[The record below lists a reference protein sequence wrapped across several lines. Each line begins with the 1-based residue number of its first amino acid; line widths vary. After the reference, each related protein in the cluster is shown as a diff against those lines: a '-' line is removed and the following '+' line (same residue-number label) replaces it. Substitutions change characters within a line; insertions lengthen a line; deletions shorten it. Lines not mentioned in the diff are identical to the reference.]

1 MKKTIILYGIPAYG
15 HIHANLCLA
24 KLLVK
29 EGFRVVYYATD
40 SFRQV
45 IEANG
50 CEYRSYPLGQEQLDL
65 SDGKR
70 IPRLYRLLLQY
81 TQKMLPVLLMA
92 SEIDRPCC
100 VIFDSLAPW
109 GRIVGTLHHVP
120 AFSFYSLAAVG
131 RAGDAGFWMYAS
143 GFWKKF
149 FQYGDELPRAS
160 RIRKHL
166 EQTYRVSGLG
176 LLDVLMGKGDCNL
189 MGYSRIFQPGGE
201 KFDAS
206 CLFLGPLSIHRE
218 TVEINDFDR
227 PQEPVIYISLG
238 TIFNQDK
245 KLLEEVIRQF
255 GEWKKDMAEDGV
267 FSRRIVLVDM
277 EKTGKADKAY
287 PDNFI
292 VRSFVNQGEV
302 LERASLFITAGGM
315 NSMHEALFYGVPC
328 LMCPQQGEQLVN
340 ARRFAKLGFGKI
352 LKRLP
357 FLREEAE
364 QTMKLKDRWNEN
376 LRRELLA
383 VHVEEALACF
393 RRIRDTGELA

>member
-50 CEYRSYPLGQEQLDL
+50 CEYRSYPLEREQLDL

-100 VIFDSLAPW
+100 VIFDSLALW

-131 RAGDAGFWMYAS
+131 RPGDAGFWMYAW

-149 FQYGDELPRAS
+149 LQYGDELPRAL
-160 RIRKHL
+160 RTRNYL
-166 EQTYRVSGLG
+166 EQTYRINGLG
-176 LLDVLMGKGDCNL
+176 LMDVLMGKGDRNL
-189 MGYSRIFQPGGE
+189 MGYSRTFQPGGE
-201 KFDAS
+201 NFDAS

-218 TVEINDFDR
+218 VVEVNDFDSPR
-227 PQEPVIYISLG
+227 EPIIYISLG
-238 TIFNQDK
+238 TIFNQDP
-245 KLLEEVIRQF
+245 KLLNEVIRQF
-255 GEWKKDMAEDGV
+255 GEWKGDKTDTGSFA
-267 FSRRIVLVDM
+267 RRIVMVDM
-277 EKTGKADKAY
+277 GKTGKEDRQY

-292 VRSFVNQGEV
+292 VRSFVNQGEI
-302 LERASLFITAGGM
+302 LARASLFITSGGL
-315 NSMHEALFYGVPC
+315 NSIHEALYYKVPC
-328 LMCPQQGEQLVN
+328 LLCPQQGEQLVN
-340 ARRFAKLGFGKI
+340 ARRFAALGYGRI

-364 QTMKLKDRWNEN
+364 RTMELKEQWNEN
-376 LRRELLA
+376 LRRELLE
-383 VHVEEALACF
+383 VHMEEALTCF
-393 RRIRDTGELA
+393 RRIRDTGRMA